1 MFQFVVFLQD
11 QTADEI
17 IDSCCDE
24 IGVIPAH
31 SEYKERLIQSLSEWD
46 YGEYTEDPVTE
57 EEFLSEIGSSGQVY
71 YGKNNYV
78 LVTYPHSA
86 LALYRILPD

>member
-31 SEYKERLIQSLSEWD
+31 SEYKERLIHALSDWD
-46 YGEYTEDPVTE
+46 YGEYTEE
-57 EEFLSEIGSSGQVY
+57 QEFLSEIGTSGDVY

-86 LALYRILPD
+86 LALYKKLPD